1 MSEQKPKL
9 NRLNIPSLPLSNFVE
24 PVQIVAIWFN
34 YFLLLNLV
42 WSSAA
47 SKFNICAFRDDL
59 LHSLV
64 ESSAYMSYRCFCIR
78 SKQCAPHL
86 LLLFWPFFVNPRDCC
101 VEKFPFWQ
109 NQQFLR
115 YSDQPVRYNN
125 HTTFKVT

>member
-9 NRLNIPSLPLSNFVE
+9 NRPGNIPSLLLSNFVE

-34 YFLLLNLV
+34 SFFVLKSGV
-42 WSSAA
+42 VFCCF
-47 SKFNICAFRDDL
+47 KVAFRDDL
-59 LHSLV
+59 LHTLV
-64 ESSAYMSYRCFCIR
+64 ESSAYMSYCCFCIK

-101 VEKFPFWQ
+101 VEKSPFWQ

-115 YSDQPVRYNN
+115 YSDHPVRYNN